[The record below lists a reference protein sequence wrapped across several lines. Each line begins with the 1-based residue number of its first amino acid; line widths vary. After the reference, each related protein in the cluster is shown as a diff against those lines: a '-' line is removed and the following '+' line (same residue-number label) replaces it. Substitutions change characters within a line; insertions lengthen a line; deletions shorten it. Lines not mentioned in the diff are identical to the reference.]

1 MIKRWTL
8 LLGRSTL
15 FIRITIPGK
24 NSVNKRLFKYLYIA
38 LFITVT
44 MVLVLY
50 IFNLDR
56 RIANNTLL
64 RVGDELFVSFRNELE
79 KQKSDALAF
88 ALTLAQNSAL
98 ADALENDDEDAGY
111 TILSNFMLT
120 LEKYTP
126 YTIRTQIITQDYCIF
141 ARSWDNS
148 FAGMPIG
155 IYRPDLLTFEAN
167 KQPKVAIE
175 IGRRLGVKATVPVIK
190 EGEVLGYVEVL
201 GFFEDITEQF
211 QMQKID
217 VIVLMEEQYLEMA
230 TLMRE
235 NPMIGDYV
243 VANLRVNRYHIDS
256 ITPADMRYLRQNGN
270 VAVKNFHYFYE
281 PMLDGTGKSIGAFVL
296 GLQTKHLEMIARK
309 EESLSFFL
317 NMTRNDLYAVVKNRQ
332 ASDRV
337 FKAAYDR
344 DLIWLKDTVPA
355 EDRELFLKEA
365 HERLHDYTKE
375 ELIDMIL
382 GHSFSKRIEGEIR

>member
-1 MIKRWTL
+1 MKNRL
-8 LLGRSTL
+8 L
-15 FIRITIPGK
+15 
-24 NSVNKRLFKYLYIA
+24 KYLYIA
-38 LFITVT
+38 LFIVII
-44 MVLVLY
+44 MGLLLY

-56 RIANNTLL
+56 RIENNTLL
-64 RVGDELFVSFRNELE
+64 KVGDELFISFRNELE

-88 ALTLAQNSAL
+88 ALTLAQNQAL
-98 ADALENDDEDAGY
+98 AEALENDDEDAGY
-111 TILSNFMLT
+111 RILSNFMLT
-120 LEKYTP
+120 LEKYTA
-126 YTIRTQIITQDYCIF
+126 YRIRTQIITHDYCIF

-167 KQPKVAIE
+167 KKPKVAIE
-175 IGRRLGVKATVPVIK
+175 IGRRLGIKATVPVIK

-201 GFFEDITEQF
+201 RFFEDLSEQL

-217 VIVLMEEQYLEMA
+217 LIVLMEEQYLETA

-243 VANLRVNRYHIDS
+243 VANLRVNRYHIDA
-256 ITPADMRYLRQNGN
+256 ITGRDMRHLRQNGN
-270 VAVKNFHYFYE
+270 TAVKNFHYFYE
-281 PMLDGTGKSIGAFVL
+281 PMLDGTGKTIGAFVL
-296 GLQTKHLEMIARK
+296 ALQKKHLDMIAKK
-309 EESLSFFL
+309 EDYLSFFL
-317 NMTRNDLYAVVKNRQ
+317 NMTRNDLYAIVKTRQ
-332 ASDRV
+332 ENDKV
-337 FKAAYDR
+337 YKAAYDR

-355 EDRELFLKEA
+355 EDRDLFLKEA

-382 GHSFSKRIEGEIR
+382 GHSFSKKIEGEIR